1 MSTTMNGNLQSFS
14 TYQGPTEPTS
24 APQWNA
30 VRVHDGVNRMSSIDG
45 VLTETADAANGKGH
59 AGELNPYHGTDSIF
73 ATARSPN
80 GLPVTEILPSTLVE
94 IAGVQAPV
102 SFWVSEGIL
111 QKQADGSY
119 GQTEGKAEAAPEDTA
134 ADFLPLDAAAMGS
147 INQALAEVPQGNLDS
162 IMAVATGVAIGRI
175 APGALAQKF
184 AQASGLSIEE
194 SSARVATITAAFQ
207 GQTEQALM
215 TRSGLT
221 RSDIPEFMAWAKAT
235 HQGALQEAVSLQ
247 MMTHNV
253 SGFAALAEK
262 WFASV
267 PPSVAALKAAGI
279 PSRVQG
285 NGTEILVR
293 GQWMSPKAAAKAG
306 LI

>member
-1 MSTTMNGNLQSFS
+1 MMNGNLQTFS
-14 TYQGPTEPTS
+14 TYQ
-24 APQWNA
+24 APAEQPSGSTWNA
-30 VRVHDGVNRMSSIDG
+30 VRVHDAVNRISSVDG
-45 VLTETADAANGKGH
+45 ALTETADAANAKGH
-59 AGELNPYHGTDSIF
+59 SGELNPYHGTDSIF

-102 SFWVSEGIL
+102 SFWVSEGLL
-111 QKQADGSY
+111 QKAADGSY
-119 GQTEGKAEAAPEDTA
+119 VQTTGKAEAAPVDNS
-134 ADFLPLDAAAMGS
+134 ADFLPLDHAAMGT
-147 INQALAEVPQGNLDS
+147 INQALAEVPQGSLDS
-162 IMAVATGVAIGRI
+162 IMASATGVAIGRL
-175 APGALAQKF
+175 APASLVQKF
-184 AQASGLSIEE
+184 AQASGLTLEE

-221 RSDIPEFMAWAKAT
+221 RSDIPDFMAWAKAT
-235 HQGALQEAVSLQ
+235 QQGALQEAVSLQ

-253 SGFAALAEK
+253 CGFAALAEK
-262 WFASV
+262 WFAAV
-267 PPSVAALKAAGI
+267 APSVAALRAAGI